1 MTDAR
6 AERVP
11 EVVPEVGPE
20 AGGRAGEP
28 AGERVGAP
36 TRSRARVRP
45 AWERRYAD
53 VLVLLDAGGAAVGLG
68 VGWLVA
74 ASTPDSTLG
83 TNGWAAVVVT
93 GLGLVALWALVL
105 WLSGGYDMR
114 FLGIGFEEYKR
125 VVWSAVKV
133 LAVVAIAAFVTD
145 TDLPPGFVGI
155 VLGVGLTVQ
164 VLQRRAVRKGL
175 HRLRESG
182 QCSRQVLVIGAH
194 REVLELVEHLRS
206 APYAGLHVV
215 AACVPG
221 PERDAARD
229 GDLGVPIVGDVN
241 DPLGA
246 VAAAGVDAVVIADSH
261 TVAGE
266 ALRSLA
272 WQLEGTG
279 VQLVVAPAVTQVAG
293 PRIVIRPIAGLPL
306 LQVDEPE
313 LSGGQRLLKETFDR
327 IAAALML
334 VLLSPVLLVLALVV
348 RTGSRGPALYR
359 QVRVGRDGRE
369 FTMLKF
375 RTMVRGADTQVDE
388 LADLNES
395 DGVLFKIR
403 DDPRTTRNGRWMRRH
418 SLDELPQLWNV
429 LVGQMSIVGPRPPL
443 PSEVQRYG
451 TDAQRRLLVKPGMS
465 GLWQVSGRAEL
476 SWEESVRLDL
486 YYVENWS
493 PALDAQILWR
503 TFGAVLR
510 GRGAY

>member
-1 MTDAR
+1 
-6 AERVP
+6 
-11 EVVPEVGPE
+11 
-20 AGGRAGEP
+20 
-28 AGERVGAP
+28 
-36 TRSRARVRP
+36 
-45 AWERRYAD
+45 
-53 VLVLLDAGGAAVGLG
+53 
-68 VGWLVA
+68 
-74 ASTPDSTLG
+74 
-83 TNGWAAVVVT
+83 
-93 GLGLVALWALVL
+93 
-105 WLSGGYDMR
+105 
-114 FLGIGFEEYKR
+114 
-125 VVWSAVKV
+125 
-133 LAVVAIAAFVTD
+133 
-145 TDLPPGFVGI
+145 
-155 VLGVGLTVQ
+155 
-164 VLQRRAVRKGL
+164 
-175 HRLRESG
+175 
-182 QCSRQVLVIGAH
+182 
-194 REVLELVEHLRS
+194 
-206 APYAGLHVV
+206 
-215 AACVPG
+215 
-221 PERDAARD
+221 
-229 GDLGVPIVGDVN
+229 
-241 DPLGA
+241 
-246 VAAAGVDAVVIADSH
+246 VVIADSH